1 MHMVLQKFFSL
12 SEYTENKEEHPSNL
26 ITMKQSTIL
35 RTIFLLCWILIILPR
50 VQGSPLLRNI
60 RCRCI
65 KSYDAVPNVKVL
77 QKLEVIP
84 QSSSC
89 SHTEIIATIKRTQ
102 EQRCLNPD
110 SKQIQNL
117 IKLINNK
124 RSTETSKI
132 RSRNHP
138 TAPKRMD

>member
-1 MHMVLQKFFSL
+1 MAFQKFFSL
-12 SEYTENKEEHPSNL
+12 SEHAENKEEHPSNL
-26 ITMKQSTIL
+26 ITMKQSTVL
-35 RTIFLLCWILIILPR
+35 RTTFLLCWILIILPR
-50 VQGSPLLRNI
+50 VQGSPLSRNI

-65 KSYDAVPNVKVL
+65 KSHDAVPHVKFL
-77 QKLEVIP
+77 EKLEVIP

-89 SHTEIIATIKRTQ
+89 PRTEIIATIKRTR

-117 IKLINNK
+117 IKLINKK

-132 RSRNHP
+132 RSRDHP